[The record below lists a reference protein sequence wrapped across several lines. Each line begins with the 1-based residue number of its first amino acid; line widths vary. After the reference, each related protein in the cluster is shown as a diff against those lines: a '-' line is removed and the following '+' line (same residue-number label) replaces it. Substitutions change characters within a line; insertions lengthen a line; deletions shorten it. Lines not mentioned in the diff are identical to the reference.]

1 MELHEG
7 TRVPNHSS
15 GHRASGRPLKVAL
28 VTETYPPEVN
38 GVATT
43 VARIV
48 SGLLAEGHQVQVIR
62 PRQGRSDH
70 AVAARGGLSEVLTRG
85 LPIPRYPELKM
96 GLPARR
102 ALQKRWALDRPDVV
116 HLATEGPLGWSA
128 LKAALGMGIPV
139 VSEFRTNF
147 HAYSRH
153 YGVGFLQGAILG
165 YLRRFHNQTACTM
178 VPTSALAGTLEFSR
192 FERLQVVGRGV
203 DTELFHPGRRCRELR
218 ASWKAD
224 DDTLVVLGVGR
235 LAPEKNLG
243 LLCDAFGRM
252 AGVSRDVRLVL
263 VGDGPSREW
272 IQARCPEAILTGRRS
287 GEDLARHFASAD
299 VLLFPSLTETFGN
312 VTIEAMASGLGVV
325 AFDYGAAGEVIRSGQ
340 TGWLAPYADSG
351 AFLDLAAAVA
361 ADPRGRSA
369 AGPLARQM
377 ACELGWGGIVAQ
389 VIRHYVEAIES
400 GQSATCHE
408 PSGAVRYREAVDGPR
423 QPAFALDV
431 VSKPTVPAAPR
442 RQGGAW
448 LWPQV
453 RQPSRSSSA
462 SQESRARNTG
472 LPVE

>member
-1 MELHEG
+1 MQLRAG
-7 TRVPNHSS
+7 TRVPTNSAPS
-15 GHRASGRPLKVAL
+15 GSGGHLLRVAV

-48 SGLLAEGHQVQVIR
+48 SGLIQKGHHVEVVR
-62 PRQGRSDH
+62 PRQGLGDH
-70 AVAARGGLSEVLTRG
+70 PAPAQQGFSEVLTRG

-102 ALQKRWALDRPDVV
+102 LLQKRWRMERPDVV

-128 LKAALGMGIPV
+128 LKAALSMGIPV

-178 VPTSALAGTLEFSR
+178 VPTTELAGTLESSR

-203 DTELFHPGRRCRELR
+203 DTGLFHPDRRCRQLR
-218 ASWKAD
+218 ASWNAD
-224 DDTLVVLGVGR
+224 DETLVVLGVGR

-243 LLCDAFGRM
+243 LLCDAFAQM
-252 AGVSRDVRLVL
+252 SATAPNARLVL

-272 IQARCPEAILTGRRS
+272 VRARCPEAILTGRKS

-312 VTIEAMASGLGVV
+312 VTIEAMASGLAVV

-340 TGWLAPYADSG
+340 TGWLARYADAG
-351 AFLDLAAAVA
+351 AYVQLAAAVA
-361 ADPRGRSA
+361 SDPLGRRSV
-369 AGPLARQM
+369 GPRARSR
-377 ACELGWGGIVAQ
+377 ACQLGWGGIVEQ
-389 VIRHYVEAIES
+389 VIRHYIEAITL
-400 GQSATCHE
+400 GQSTPFGRSSHPQA
-408 PSGAVRYREAVDGPR
+408 SD
-423 QPAFALDV
+423 AFQKHNRA
-431 VSKPTVPAAPR
+431 
-442 RQGGAW
+442 QGGTAD
-448 LWPQV
+448 
-453 RQPSRSSSA
+453 SRSRVG
-462 SQESRARNTG
+462 SR
-472 LPVE
+472 